1 MIEYT
6 TVHTGTIIIICCN
19 IVDTQNIVYKQQ
31 IHTLKAGKPL
41 RKYKNTAGELQ
52 GKIKSGT
59 SYPSLLLV
67 KFTQAFDVNSILA
80 NQNQIQESS
89 RSITINPE
97 MTLEERQSKSI
108 ILCEHWNLIQQKVDP
123 KTFKIHNKQLLA
135 DDQLYDKNMDF
146 KFVTST
152 SLNKPNN
159 DISNISPEN
168 NTP

>member
-1 MIEYT
+1 M
-6 TVHTGTIIIICCN
+6 
-19 IVDTQNIVYKQQ
+19 
-31 IHTLKAGKPL
+31 
-41 RKYKNTAGELQ
+41 
-52 GKIKSGT
+52 
-59 SYPSLLLV
+59 
-67 KFTQAFDVNSILA
+67 KFPQAFDVNSILA

-97 MTLEERQSKSI
+97 MTLEERQSESI